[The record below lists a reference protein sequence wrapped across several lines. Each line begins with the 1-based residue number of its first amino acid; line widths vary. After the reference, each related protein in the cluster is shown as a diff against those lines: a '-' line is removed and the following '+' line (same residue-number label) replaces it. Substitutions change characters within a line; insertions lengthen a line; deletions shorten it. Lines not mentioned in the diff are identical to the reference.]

1 MAQINSRLVLLL
13 SFFNLRFLLYR
24 VFFFF
29 LNDPFVLLEYEIS
42 ILITWEVSTNLSIVK
57 FSTQEKD
64 FKFFTEFFFFR
75 ICLYSYFFTKEDME
89 FFLSVK
95 LNFHGAL
102 KKTSGHVGSGI
113 LDVAYHTAFI
123 FLGSDD
129 KVIGVN
135 WRLGIRVMSGKRQL
149 HVGRATGLMSF
160 SLFSF
165 SSFPPLCLGIRSRV
179 TS

>member
-13 SFFNLRFLLYR
+13 SLFNLRFLLYR

-64 FKFFTEFFFFR
+64 FKIFTDFFFR
-75 ICLYSYFFTKEDME
+75 TRLYNYFFTKEDME

-102 KKTSGHVGSGI
+102 KKTRGHVGSGI
-113 LDVAYHTAFI
+113 LDGAYHTAFI

-149 HVGRATGLMSF
+149 HVGRATCLMSF